1 MKYDVFYLAATSELC
16 PAGSAVI
23 VDDEAGFRFVSGIRD
38 LVWKAGMDGQL
49 LYFAEKRLYAVY
61 GNLPHHPG
69 RASFWWLFEDCRNP
83 ENGFLAKKSWFG
95 KAMKIANMGS
105 AEFAAAHM
113 QQYLDRIIA
122 VQPDYLS
129 QPLECVLPKLVDMFR
144 EEMKDY
150 MHAFQSLFPNTGIY
164 PAQGGEPERMIFA
177 SFSVMFVDETEL
189 VIDQRGYSAAQN
201 VECEIMARNAEGMI
215 DPRVISLTECDAEML
230 SRIQ

>member
-16 PAGSAVI
+16 PVESAVV

-38 LVWKAGMDGQL
+38 LVWKSGMDGQL

-61 GNLPHHPG
+61 GTLPHHPG
-69 RASFWWLFEDCRNP
+69 RASFWWLFEDCQRP
-83 ENGFLAKKSWFG
+83 EHGVLAKKSWFG
-95 KAMKIANMGS
+95 KAVKIAQMPA

-113 QQYLDRIIA
+113 QRYLDRIIA

-129 QPLECVLPKLVDMFR
+129 QPLESVLPKLVVMFR

-150 MHAFQSLFPNTGIY
+150 MHAYHSLLPNTGVY
-164 PAQGGEPERMIFA
+164 PAQAGEPERVIFA
-177 SFSVMFVDETEL
+177 SFSVMFIDDTEL
-189 VIDQRGYSAAQN
+189 VIDHRGFSATQN
-201 VECEIMARNAEGMI
+201 VECEIMARNAQGVV
-215 DPRVISLTECDAEML
+215 DPRVISLTECDTDML